1 MAKVYRLIHN
11 FADGSVI
18 GCQHFQENVNE
29 TSNAVNDVRKTVNL
43 FSKTTV
49 NRIRK

>member
-1 MAKVYRLIHN
+1 MMMTRTTQMDAHPHTKWERAH
-11 FADGSVI
+11 
-18 GCQHFQENVNE
+18 E
-29 TSNAVNDVRKTVNL
+29 TRNDVNL